1 MNKNKQKNDNGMPEH
16 SVQLYLQNMFLHTI
30 CLNATCILE

>member
-16 SVQLYLQNMFLHTI
+16 SVQNIFLHTI
-30 CLNATCILE
+30 CLNATCSLE